1 MKIEMELKPNDIIL
15 LKLLACILIIFFTAR
30 FLIFPGIEKQQDL
43 SAQKEELQYQ
53 KEEMQ
58 QTMDQKPIM
67 EQKIEKQKE
76 ALEASAKGFYVK
88 MENQKLDELI
98 TGLALKHNLF
108 PVYLNIGEAVPGVPV
123 AYQTEESDAAASTDT
138 SSDTEADAGDGS
150 DTASGTESMLQY
162 LSTAS
167 VTVTLQGSEEQI
179 RALMDDVARNYP
191 GIQIRTLD
199 MQEQTYVN
207 SDMQTVGQMNC
218 NCEFAVY
225 MYEENVSSEEESAS
239 EN

>member
-1 MKIEMELKPNDIIL
+1 MKIDMELKPSDIIL

-30 FLIFPGIEKQQDL
+30 FLIFPGIEKHQDL
-43 SAQKEELQYQ
+43 ASQKEDLQYQ
-53 KEEMQ
+53 QEEMQ
-58 QTMDQKPIM
+58 QTIDTKPVI

-76 ALEASAKGFYVK
+76 VLDESAQGFYVK
-88 MENQKLDELI
+88 MENQQLDELI

-108 PVYLNIGEAVPGVPV
+108 PVYLNIGETVPGVPA
-123 AYQTEESDAAASTDT
+123 AYQVTESNGSDSSETSDDTASDG
-138 SSDTEADAGDGS
+138 EGS
-150 DTASGTESMLQY
+150 DTGSMLQY
-162 LSTAS
+162 IYTAP
-167 VTVTLQGSEEQI
+167 VTVTLQGTETEI

-225 MYEENVSSEEESAS
+225 MYEENVTSGEENTS